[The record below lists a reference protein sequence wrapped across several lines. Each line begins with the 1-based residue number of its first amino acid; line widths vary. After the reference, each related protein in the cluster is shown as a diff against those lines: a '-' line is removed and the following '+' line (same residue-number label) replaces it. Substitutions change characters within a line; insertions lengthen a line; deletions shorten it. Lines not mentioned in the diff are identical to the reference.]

1 MFLQVRQNY
10 LQICDNLQLAD
21 GSTLLSSQVETN
33 SSSRHVSITDFHL
46 CVINCDQFRIFFRLL
61 SSLTTF
67 ADEVETNTS
76 TNRTLYALQ
85 SFALQV
91 QDVDATTFAGEAFS
105 IDLGS
110 VEEATNITNTIA
122 PSALVTMMETLS
134 NATASLQLSNSVLS
148 ACENQRTQTNYRLS
162 YSLFRSNGLFQTR
175 NTNNSIGSIIVGA
188 RLGCAQNAAP
198 LSRRTSRRIRK
209 EATLN
214 TTLQTP
220 VQLQFRTS
228 QVYVVISY
236 YRHNKV
242 KLDMRVH
249 QFSMPQVLQDESSD
263 SSCVH
268 WDTSKNG

>member
-1 MFLQVRQNY
+1 MTSFV
-10 LQICDNLQLAD
+10 
-21 GSTLLSSQVETN
+21 
-33 SSSRHVSITDFHL
+33 
-46 CVINCDQFRIFFRLL
+46 RIFFRLL

-162 YSLFRSNGLFQTR
+162 YSVFRSNGLFQTR
-175 NTNNSIGSIIVGA
+175 NTNNSIGSIIIGA

-209 EATLN
+209 EARLN

-228 QVYVVISY
+228 QVVISC

-268 WDTSKNG
+268 WDTSKSGLTINFATI

>member
-91 QDVDATTFAGEAFS
+91 QDVDATTFYTQ
-105 IDLGS
+105 LGS
-110 VEEATNITNTIA
+110 
-122 PSALVTMMETLS
+122 LTLPGV
-134 NATASLQLSNSVLS
+134 A
-148 ACENQRTQTNYRLS
+148 
-162 YSLFRSNGLFQTR
+162 
-175 NTNNSIGSIIVGA
+175 
-188 RLGCAQNAAP
+188 CAQ
-198 LSRRTSRRIRK
+198 
-209 EATLN
+209 
-214 TTLQTP
+214 QT
-220 VQLQFRTS
+220 
-228 QVYVVISY
+228 
-236 YRHNKV
+236 
-242 KLDMRVH
+242 
-249 QFSMPQVLQDESSD
+249 
-263 SSCVH
+263 
-268 WDTSKNG
+268 